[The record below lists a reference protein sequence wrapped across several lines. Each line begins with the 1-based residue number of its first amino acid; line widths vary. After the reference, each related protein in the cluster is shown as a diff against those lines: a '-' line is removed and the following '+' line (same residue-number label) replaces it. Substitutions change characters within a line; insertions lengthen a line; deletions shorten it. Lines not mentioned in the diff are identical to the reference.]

1 MRRRRATSFVTGA
14 CVVLIF
20 AGAAAGAAAQAFVPD
35 RGEGAVTV
43 LYQSAL
49 VTQHLLASGARID
62 SGNINS
68 QGMLLDFNVGLG
80 RNFGMSVGI
89 PYIAAKYDG
98 ASPHL
103 LRPSE
108 VPLYPTFK
116 VLDNGEYH
124 STFQDFRLELRYG
137 MHKAGWAITP
147 FVTQI
152 IPSHTYQ
159 YLSHSAVGRDIYE
172 TQMGAYTARVLDPLL
187 PRVFLQAGYTLG
199 LEQTID
205 DIPRQRSIV
214 TFESGYFV
222 RQSMSVRVFALGSL
236 QITHGG
242 IDIPTGARAD
252 YQGILFINHDRI
264 SRENLFNFGGGI
276 AVSLSNRTDLVA
288 SVTRTF
294 WGENGHAQSAALTFG
309 ISTGIGPQ
317 RRWGST
323 GSGSNGEASADCH
336 SGSTAEDHLG
346 KCVCLRK

>member
-1 MRRRRATSFVTGA
+1 MHPRKAPSFVTGA
-14 CVVLIF
+14 CVVLVF
-20 AGAAAGAAAQAFVPD
+20 ASAATGAAAQAFVPD

-49 VTQHLLASGARID
+49 VTQHLLASGATVDSGRID
-62 SGNINS
+62 S

-80 RNFGMSVGI
+80 RKFGLSVGI
-89 PYIAAKYDG
+89 PYIGAKYDG
-98 ASPHL
+98 AAPHL
-103 LRPSE
+103 LRPNE
-108 VPLYPTFK
+108 VALYPTFK
-116 VLDNGEYH
+116 PLDTGEYH

-152 IPSHTYQ
+152 IPSHSYE

-172 TQMGAYTARVLDPLL
+172 TQIGAYTARVLDPWL
-187 PRVFLQAGYTLG
+187 PRTFMQAGYTLG

-205 DIPRQRSIV
+205 DIPRQRSIA
-214 TFESGYFV
+214 TFEGGYFM
-222 RQSMSVRVFALGSL
+222 RQSMSIRVFALGSL

-242 IDIPTGARAD
+242 IDIPNGARVD
-252 YQGILFINHDRI
+252 LQGLLYINHDRLV
-264 SRENLFNFGGGI
+264 RENLFNFGGGV
-276 AVSLSNRTDLVA
+276 AVSLSDRTDVVA
-288 SVTRTF
+288 SLTRTF
-294 WGENGHAQSAALTFG
+294 WGENGHAQSAAFTFG
-309 ISTGIGPQ
+309 ISTGIGPK